1 MRTGYRGESRD
12 FRESSSALYVT
23 FIFSIVIVFLV
34 LAAQFESFVNPFV
47 ILLSVPLAITG
58 ALGALLLAD
67 VSINVYSQIGMILLV
82 GLVAKNGILIVEFSN
97 QLRNEGHDILT
108 AVRDASISRL
118 RPIVMT
124 SITNIF
130 AAWPLAMAS
139 GAGAESRSA
148 IGIVIIG
155 GVLFS
160 TALTLVVIPV
170 FYLLLARHTKPTS
183 HIADMINRM
192 EDNEPKKGI
201 AAQPAE

>member
-1 MRTGYRGESRD
+1 
-12 FRESSSALYVT
+12 
-23 FIFSIVIVFLV
+23 
-34 LAAQFESFVNPFV
+34 
-47 ILLSVPLAITG
+47 
-58 ALGALLLAD
+58 
-67 VSINVYSQIGMILLV
+67 V

-108 AVRDASISRL
+108 AVREASISRL

-124 SITNIF
+124 SVTNIF
-130 AAWPLAMAS
+130 AALPLAMAT
-139 GAGAESRSA
+139 GAGAESRAA

-160 TALTLVVIPV
+160 TALTLLIVPV

-192 EDNEPKKGI
+192 EDDEPKRG
-201 AAQPAE
+201 ATPQPAE